1 MADKIVSAV
10 MLAIQSKTGSI
21 RDLSWENQCLVAK
34 AIQILRA
41 LPERFDEVKPE
52 TSRDGVK

>member
-1 MADKIVSAV
+1 MADRMVKAL
-10 MLAIQSKTGSI
+10 MLAIKNGGI

-41 LPERFDEVKPE
+41 LPERFDEVTPE
-52 TSRDGVK
+52 TSRDGGK